1 MRHLIAT
8 AVLAASFV
16 VNAPTQAQKA
26 PTAAP
31 DQVIALDGPAW
42 SKQYERTVMFRI
54 VLTDS
59 SPNPL
64 ISLGSTF

>member
-16 VNAPTQAQKA
+16 VNAPTQEQKA

-31 DQVIALDGPAW
+31 GQVIALDGSAW
-42 SKQYERTVMFRI
+42 SKQ
-54 VLTDS
+54 
-59 SPNPL
+59 
-64 ISLGSTF
+64 